1 MKNFLKKLICIDIK
15 LKNMKWKN
23 LMNVINVIKNILNL
37 DFYNPIKLKNI
48 NQMYLH
54 LCVYLVHLKI
64 NKKIQ

>member
-37 DFYNPIKLKNI
+37 DYYNPIKLKNI
-48 NQMYLH
+48 NQFLR
-54 LCVYLVHLKI
+54 LK
-64 NKKIQ
+64 NFPQN

>member
-37 DFYNPIKLKNI
+37 DYYNPIKLKNT
-48 NQMYLH
+48 N
-54 LCVYLVHLKI
+54 
-64 NKKIQ
+64 